1 MCNGILAGLVSVTGS
16 CGNINNVSAIVI
28 GLLGGVLY
36 NYSAKLVEYVEVDDP
51 LDAFSVHGVCGI
63 WGVINVGIFD
73 KKYGLIHGNGFN

>member
-36 NYSAKLVEYVEVDDP
+36 NYSAKLVKYVEVDDP
-51 LDAFSVHGVCGI
+51 LDAF
-63 WGVINVGIFD
+63 
-73 KKYGLIHGNGFN
+73 